1 MKQKISFLENKEQE
15 INVKKDENISL
26 DLTDISDASL
36 TLFLQKNSVCNLRIF
51 FKNQKNSLV
60 LHANLNDNASLN
72 IYFADFSNDNSS
84 LISNVIL
91 LGESAK
97 SSFKFS
103 SLVTKND
110 NKKYSISF
118 SHIGEKSESILEGYS
133 VNTDTSKLKVEG
145 ISHIEKDAI
154 KSKASQKIKAIL
166 FDQTSSAIANPILK
180 IDCDD
185 IEASHACAIGSLND
199 DHLFYLLSRGIAL
212 EDAKKLITYGYLNP
226 IVNYFDDEDKEEL
239 ENLIK
244 KEF

>member
-1 MKQKISFLENKEQE
+1 MKQKISFLKNKEQE
-15 INVKKDENISL
+15 INVKKDENVSL

-91 LGESAK
+91 LGEGAK

>member
-15 INVKKDENISL
+15 INVKKDENVSL

-84 LISNVIL
+84 LVSNVIL
-91 LGESAK
+91 LGEGSK